1 MLNAFIS
8 LMLLAASRCR
18 RLAARPDSMPMP
30 VALRCDQWG
39 LKTERALV
47 AVFAARARRDEPI

>member
-1 MLNAFIS
+1 
-8 LMLLAASRCR
+8 MLLAASRCR

-30 VALRCDQWG
+30 VAVRCESCDQWE